1 MNNITNYKRKSNGK
15 IKILKALNKARRKE
29 LRKELRKTQI
39 QRIGCMFHKQNNIYG
54 QYLVQESK
62 DIDRT
67 IKSLEKILIQET
79 P

>member
-1 MNNITNYKRKSNGK
+1 MSNITNYKRKSDSK
-15 IKILKALNKARRKE
+15 IKILKAQNKE
-29 LRKELRKTQI
+29 LRKELRKAQI
-39 QRIGCMFHKQNNIYG
+39 QRIRCMFHKQNNIYG

>member
-1 MNNITNYKRKSNGK
+1 MSNITNYKRKSDSK
-15 IKILKALNKARRKE
+15 IKILKAQNKE
-29 LRKELRKTQI
+29 LRKAQI
-39 QRIGCMFHKQNNIYG
+39 QRIRCMFHKQNNIYG